1 MSKALV
7 TFDEVRD
14 HVTAALKSSD
24 LPENAPPIYVVRD
37 LFGKINL
44 SVSENEEAGPA
55 VRGAL
60 RSLAQALRDSLGAHG
75 RAGERTVL
83 WVDPALLN
91 ELRDTAQEIVPGVFW
106 ADRLLIGDGWWRVG
120 GRDRRKK
127 GGPIRYTLYSIKGGV
142 GRSTTAA
149 VLAWHLARRGEDV
162 LVVDLDIESP
172 GLASAVLT
180 DKAQPKFGVADWF
193 VEELV
198 GQGDDVLEDLV
209 ATPAWAH
216 DLRGNVWVAPA
227 HGRDPGE
234 YLAKLGRVYMDTA
247 ADPWTGRLQRLLGG
261 LETTLRPTI
270 VLIESRSGLHDIA
283 AATVTDLDA
292 EVMLFAVNSPS
303 TWTGYG
309 ILFEHWRAQ
318 GLAPQIREHLSIVSA
333 LTPEVETRPY
343 LERFQEN
350 AWDLFRDQLYDP
362 LEGTD
367 DPTGAVSYDL
377 WSEEGLH
384 NPLVIHWN
392 RGFAAGASLR
402 RPQEAI
408 VGLAYSS
415 FLRRFDRLHEA
426 RAATMGQSAKTIV
439 VHSQFSVSLSGSA
452 RFTVTPPTTET
463 VRIALSELPEE
474 IRHGDLPRP
483 AELYLPPSHRKALG
497 PNVSL
502 VTGMRG
508 SGKTFWWSALQ
519 DPQIRTL
526 LAQLDPRLEPVA
538 DTEVRAGFGVTE
550 APDHYPGRDELR
562 KMIDGGIAPRLIWRT
577 VHARHLVDSNHP
589 LKTLRSWVERAKYVD
604 AHAEDVAR
612 LFRNRDDELER
623 QKTYSIVLFDGLDR
637 SADEWPE
644 MLQLI
649 RGLLQHALDMRSYRR
664 LRVKVFLRSDQADG
678 EKVANFG
685 DASKIFSSA
694 VQLTWPRR
702 DLYGMLWQYL
712 GNGDHGEL
720 VRPLLAEGEW
730 LTEDIGGQQM
740 IFRVPP
746 SLSVDETIQRKC
758 FHAITGPWMGKD
770 PRRGFPYTWIPNHLG
785 DAEGT
790 VSPRSFIAALRT
802 AAEDTAARYPDHNHA
817 LHYESVK
824 RGVQKASEIRVQELR
839 EDYPWV
845 DRLLGS
851 LSGIVVPCEF
861 EEIGTIWKDDGIL
874 DSLAGEILQDEVKLP
889 PRNIDREEVGVREDL
904 ESMGV
909 FRRLHDGRVDIPDV
923 FRVGYGLGRKGGVK
937 PVR

>member
-14 HVTAALKSSD
+14 NVTAALKSSD

-44 SVSENEEAGPA
+44 SVSENEDAGPA

-83 WVDPALLN
+83 WVDPALLD

-120 GRDRRKK
+120 GRNRRKK
-127 GGPIRYTLYSIKGGV
+127 GGPVRYTLYSIKGGV

-180 DKAQPKFGVADWF
+180 EKAQPKFGVADWF

-247 ADPWTGRLQRLLGG
+247 TDPWTVRLQRLLGG

-270 VLIESRSGLHDIA
+270 VLIESRSGLHDVA

-309 ILFEHWRAQ
+309 ILFEHWRSQ
-318 GLAPQIREHLSIVSA
+318 GLAPQIREHLSIISA
-333 LTPEVETRPY
+333 LTPELGAEEY
-343 LERFQEN
+343 IERFREN
-350 AWDLFRDQLYDP
+350 AWNLFRDRLYDR
-362 LEGTD
+362 LTD
-367 DPTGAVSYDL
+367 PDESADAVSYDL
-377 WSEEGLH
+377 SSVEAPH
-384 NPLVIHWN
+384 NPLVIRWN
-392 RGFAAGASLR
+392 RGLAAGTSLQR
-402 RPQEAI
+402 LEETS
-408 VGLAYSS
+408 VDHAYSP
-415 FLRRFDRLHEA
+415 FLRRFDRLHDDA
-426 RAATMGQSAKTIV
+426 RAPTMGQSGEAPVIRARLTDG
-439 VHSQFSVSLSGSA
+439 VSPS
-452 RFTVTPPTTET
+452 TVPHTPTADTET
-463 VRIALSELPEE
+463 VRIALNELPEGTSYGGPIE
-474 IRHGDLPRP
+474 PTDV
-483 AELYLPPSHRKALG
+483 YLPPSHRKAMH
-497 PNVSL
+497 PNVML

-508 SGKTFWWSALQ
+508 SGKTFWWTALQ
-519 DPQIRTL
+519 NPAIRTL
-526 LAQLDPRLEPVA
+526 LARLDQRLSLIA
-538 DTEVRAGFGVTE
+538 NSEVRAGFGE
-550 APDHYPGRDELR
+550 RPENYPHADELR
-562 KMIDGGIAPRLIWRT
+562 AMNSNGVDPQLIWRT
-577 VHARHLVDSNHP
+577 VHAWKIVRIGHLLGMLNSWPERVRYVQQHP
-589 LKTLRSWVERAKYVD
+589 QD
-604 AHAEDVAR
+604 IAR
-612 LFRNRDDELER
+612 LFRDRDDDLDR
-623 QKTYSIVLFDGLDR
+623 KGIYSMVLFDALDR
-637 SADEWPE
+637 SADRWPA
-644 MLQLI
+644 MFGLI

-664 LRVKVFLRSDQADG
+664 LRVKVFLRSDQTDENQIADF
-678 EKVANFG
+678 A

-712 GNGDHGEL
+712 GNGDHQEF
-720 VRPLLAEGEW
+720 VRPWLAEGEW
-730 LTEDIGGQQM
+730 PTEEADGKQ
-740 IFRVPP
+740 IFRVPA
-746 SLSVDETIQRKC
+746 SLAVDETIQRKR
-758 FHAITGPWMGKD
+758 FHAITGPWMGRD

-785 DAEGT
+785 DAGGT
-790 VSPRSFIAALRT
+790 VSPRSFIEALRT
-802 AAEDTAARYPDHNHA
+802 AAEDTAARYPDHDYA
-817 LHYESVK
+817 LHYEAVK
-824 RGVQKASEIRVQELR
+824 RGVQAASRIRVEELR

-845 DRLLGS
+845 DRLLS
-851 LSGIVVPCEF
+851 PLSGIVVPCEF
-861 EEIGTIWKDDGIL
+861 EDIENVWEDGGIL
-874 DSLAGEILQDEVKLP
+874 DSLADEIRQDELRLP
-889 PRNIDREEVGVREDL
+889 PRNIDRGEFGVREDL
-904 ESMGV
+904 ESLGI
-909 FRRLHDGRVDIPDV
+909 FRRLRDGRVDIPDV
-923 FRVGYGLGRKGGVK
+923 FRVGYGIGRRGGVK
-937 PVR
+937 PVT